1 MITTFFIIGQILTL
15 ISYLIFWISR
25 FFKKKKEILIGDNI
39 SRVFAIVAFLFLGTF
54 DGIKN
59 TLYVILRNILGDIVD
74 KKNKKYKILTFLI
87 MLCILLIMYSFNY
100 NGISTICVAIC
111 GIFNLYGTIMCNEQG
126 IRFFGMI
133 GSFFYMLFLFLTL
146 NYVGTICEIIC
157 FIVMLISFFKYRNN
171 KQD

>member
-1 MITTFFIIGQILTL
+1 M
-15 ISYLIFWISR
+15 
-25 FFKKKKEILIGDNI
+25 
-39 SRVFAIVAFLFLGTF
+39 AFLFLGTF

>member
-74 KKNKKYKILTFLI
+74 KKNKKI
-87 MLCILLIMYSFNY
+87 
-100 NGISTICVAIC
+100 
-111 GIFNLYGTIMCNEQG
+111 
-126 IRFFGMI
+126 
-133 GSFFYMLFLFLTL
+133 
-146 NYVGTICEIIC
+146 
-157 FIVMLISFFKYRNN
+157 
-171 KQD
+171 

>member
-126 IRFFGMI
+126 IRFLGMI